1 MLGGTQQRLKLGRSH
16 RGLLEPF
23 PVKDMCL
30 VTGNIAVGFLLPD
43 LRVAW
48 SVVPNGGGFAFLGDL
63 NSLERCL
70 LMGARDAS
78 VC

>member
-30 VTGNIAVGFLLPD
+30 VAGNIAVGFLLPD

-48 SVVPNGGGFAFLGDL
+48 SVVPNGGG
-63 NSLERCL
+63 
-70 LMGARDAS
+70 
-78 VC
+78 